1 METKHL
7 LIKIRILASILLLSL
22 VTSACNEPSK
32 KTSTKNAVAATQKS
46 YFRDNHPT
54 FQKWKNYYSSLDPK
68 LSGIAFIQSS
78 EQKQEDI
85 PGTVH
90 ATFDKE
96 FDPVYLP
103 FLVYSPDKSRYID
116 FDSYQWS
123 LINGEPQFE
132 VDQEVNLVDTKNK
145 TVRRIAFR
153 GPSAVIEE
161 VYWKNNATV
170 VMLENF
176 DSVPIIHVID
186 LVKKTEKTYT
196 GTMKVKAQSAYF
208 TLRLQDKLTTST
220 KR

>member
-1 METKHL
+1 MKTKHL
-7 LIKIRILASILLLSL
+7 LIEIRILASILLLSL

-32 KTSTKNAVAATQKS
+32 KTSAKNAVAATQKS

-54 FQKWKNYYSSLDPK
+54 FRNWKNYYSSLDPK
-68 LSGIAFIQSS
+68 LSGLKFFQSS
-78 EQKQEDI
+78 VQQNEWI
-85 PGTVH
+85 TGNVY

-103 FLVYSPDKSRYID
+103 FLVYSPDKTRYID

-123 LINGEPQFE
+123 LIGGEPQFE
-132 VDQEVNLVDTKNK
+132 ADQEVNLVDLKNK
-145 TVRRIAFR
+145 TVQRIAFR
-153 GPSAVIEE
+153 GPSAVIED
-161 VYWKNNATV
+161 VYWRNDSTLV
-170 VMLENF
+170 LLENF
-176 DSVPIIHVID
+176 DAVPVIHVID